1 MHIIRN
7 LYFARFAVLAAG
19 FLFIFPIA
27 VAFFEPLEQLFGGLF
42 DLRNDVGTNWLKM
55 APAFFA
61 TTFAYLFSWS
71 SMIIMRIAMLYGPER
86 AGYSIEPGSRWLE
99 TEHASKSF
107 FFIGLILPVPFL
119 ILSLTPEQ
127 VTLSTEFTAARTMML
142 LGALLGFLTAL
153 LVVFAVDFVQRLFN
167 SFHNDSSDDSAKR
180 MFFPW
185 KNPVSE
191 YAEKKNIA
199 AYLFKNRLFDRG
211 VKLLRRID
219 PRFGVGFIRRKNG
232 TVLINPGQVLA
243 AFMLL
248 SYLGLYGVGVY
259 FWVFPIENRGL
270 PFDVGV
276 TAITYLFVVLTL
288 AAWLFSGIAFLF
300 DRYRYVPI
308 FLILLSIFYFV
319 DLDHKYEIDRSA
331 GRNYNLLASPQEIFK
346 ARAEQK
352 FFIFIAAEGGGIQAS
367 AWTAEVLTRLVGNC
381 PVKGPADENL
391 CRDNIV
397 LMSGASGGSVGI
409 MHFKEAYNSE
419 DRLQG
424 ADQNERIRKYARES
438 SLDFVAG
445 GMAFNDLLR
454 NFPFASSLM
463 THDRGTHLGRGWLYN
478 RDRIDCEYGKER
490 VPELHC
496 NSGDAYTIPHFN
508 ERDLIWT
515 NVSEQEF
522 RPMLSEW
529 DIVTQGKSGQ
539 INSGNAKTRPAVAF
553 GSTLV
558 ETGQRMV
565 FSTYRMPIDDKKP
578 ADAEYLATI
587 ASGCSDISRTEAVRL
602 SAAFPFVSP
611 AASARD
617 PENRKQQMHLVD
629 GGYYD
634 NYGMLSI
641 RDFIR
646 EGLQAYEDKSP
657 SKPAFIVIRIIGEGK
672 NNEGEGAGLGKPKSN
687 LSDSVEPS
695 SLWQF
700 AAPLTTLMNV
710 RPTLQRLRDHEA
722 LQTIQNEAKEYGIDV
737 YPFTFAYRSG
747 ETPIPLSWHLTERQ
761 IAQID
766 YAGKTA
772 FGRNA
777 FADFRTLTQNEARPY
792 LVPTQFDNV
801 FKWLQ
806 FRGCLEL
813 IAAGNT
819 NGSRFVCSDQFV
831 RNVMGTE

>member
-27 VAFFEPLEQLFGGLF
+27 VALFEPLEQLFGGLF
-42 DLRNDVGTNWLKM
+42 DLRNEKGSKLCMM

-99 TEHASKSF
+99 TERASKSF

-119 ILSLTPEQ
+119 IFSLAPEQ
-127 VTLSTEFTAARTMML
+127 MTLSTEFTPARTMML
-142 LGALLGFLTAL
+142 IGALLGFLIAL

-211 VKLLRRID
+211 VKFLRRID

-243 AFMLL
+243 AVMLL
-248 SYLGLYGVGVY
+248 AYLGLYGIGVY
-259 FWVFPIENRGL
+259 FWVFPVERRGL

-276 TAITYLFVVLTL
+276 TAITYLFVILTL

-352 FFIFIAAEGGGIQAS
+352 FFIFVAAEGGGIQAS
-367 AWTAEVLTRLVGNC
+367 AWTAEVLTRLVENC
-381 PVKGPADENL
+381 PVKGSAGANL
-391 CRDNIV
+391 CRDNLV

-409 MHFKEAYNSE
+409 MHFMEAFNAN
-419 DRLQG
+419 DRLMG
-424 ADQNERIRKYARES
+424 CRRYKRIRENARAS

-445 GMAFNDLLR
+445 GIAFNDLIR
-454 NFPFASSLM
+454 NFPYASGFM
-463 THDRGTHLGRGWLYN
+463 TNDRGTHLARGWLYN
-478 RDRIDCEYGKER
+478 KDRIDCEFGKE
-490 VPELHC
+490 L
-496 NSGDAYTIPHFN
+496 NSGIGCISGETYRINSISDKELT
-508 ERDLIWT
+508 WT
-515 NVSEQEF
+515 NVSDQD
-522 RPMLSEW
+522 RRSMLSAW
-529 DIVTQGKSGQ
+529 DIVREQEGGTNK
-539 INSGNAKTRPAVAF
+539 AVDAMTRPAVAF

-558 ETGQRMV
+558 ESGQRMV
-565 FSTYRMPIDDKKP
+565 FSTYRMPIDEKKP

-587 ASGCSDISRTEAVRL
+587 ASSCSDISRSDAVRL

-611 AASARD
+611 AASARN

-646 EGLQAYEDKSP
+646 EGLQAYEDKSL
-657 SKPAFIVIRIIGEGK
+657 SKPTLILIRIIGEGK
-672 NNEGEGAGLGKPKSN
+672 NNEGEGARLGKPKSN
-687 LSDSVEPS
+687 LSDSVELS

-710 RPTLQRLRDHEA
+710 RPTLQRSRDHEA
-722 LQTIQNEAKEYGIDV
+722 LQTIQNEAKQYGIDV

-747 ETPIPLSWHLTERQ
+747 ETPIPLSWHLTEGQ

-766 YAGKTA
+766 YAGNTA
-772 FGRNA
+772 FGRSA